1 MTLLRKISAALFV
14 GVLSFGLVACGKQEK
29 PMPPPSQASGKVIHQ
44 AEVPLN
50 YEYAARVV
58 AYRETEVRARVGGI
72 LLHRNFVEG
81 SEVKQGDI
89 LFEIDPDK
97 YEAAVASARAQV
109 AQAQA
114 NYDQSVR
121 DADRAEELVKQKV
134 QSTSLR
140 DQAFAKRDADEA
152 TLMQSKAELRTAELN
167 LEYTKVAAPISGLTS
182 REAVSEGSLI
192 GTDPTSSLLTT
203 ITQLDPIY
211 VNFSFA
217 DGEYDQIRHLMDEM
231 QKRGE
236 KIDNL
241 KVTVRLGEGVDYP
254 EQGTVDFTSPTIDKQ
269 TGTLGARAV
278 IANPDRRLVP
288 GMFVRV
294 TVTGIKLANAMT
306 IPESA
311 LIQNSSGQ
319 FVYLLK
325 KPEPPKADP
334 KAPKGA
340 EAQAPAATNG
350 GDAGKGQPQKPAGRL
365 MVVEQRPVKAVRK
378 MQNGDW
384 LIENAEFDAKDKNK
398 IVQGL
403 RDGDEVVTEGQVY
416 IEQGLMRVPEGQ
428 SLMVN
433 VTDDAPQQAP
443 NGGNAKA
450 SGPAQ

>member
-1 MTLLRKISAALFV
+1 MTLFRKLSAALVV
-14 GVLSFGLVACGKQEK
+14 GVLSFGLVACGKQEQR
-29 PMPPPSQASGKVIHQ
+29 MPPPSKASGKIIHQ
-44 AEVPLN
+44 AEVPLY

-152 TLMQSKAELRTAELN
+152 TLMQTKAELRTAELN

-217 DGEYDQIRHLMDEM
+217 DGEYEQIRHLMDEM

-278 IANPDRRLVP
+278 IANPNRRLVP

-294 TVTGIKLANAMT
+294 TVTGIKMADAIT

-311 LIQNSSGQ
+311 LVQNSSGQ
-319 FVYLLK
+319 FVYVLK
-325 KPEPPKADP
+325 KPESPKPGEQPQQPAAQPAPADAKADP
-334 KAPKGA
+334 SK
-340 EAQAPAATNG
+340 
-350 GDAGKGQPQKPAGRL
+350 PQQPAGRL
-365 MVVEQRPVKAVRK
+365 MVVVQRPVKAVRK

-384 LIENAEFDAKDKNK
+384 LLENAVFDSNDKTK
-398 IVQGL
+398 VVSGL
-403 RDGDEVVTEGQVY
+403 ADGEEVVTAGQVY
-416 IEQGLMRVPEGQ
+416 IEQGLMRIPQGK
-428 SLMVN
+428 SLMVM
-433 VTDDAPQQAP
+433 VTDDAPATK
-443 NGGNAKA
+443 NGDNAKA

>member
-1 MTLLRKISAALFV
+1 MTLLRKLSAALVV

-29 PMPPPSQASGKVIHQ
+29 HMPPPSQASGKVIHQ

-81 SEVKQGDI
+81 SEVKQGEI

-152 TLMQSKAELRTAELN
+152 TLMQTKAELRTAELN

-192 GTDPTSSLLTT
+192 GTDPSSSLLTT
-203 ITQLDPIY
+203 ITQFDPIY

-231 QKRGE
+231 QQRGE

-278 IANPDRRLVP
+278 IANPDRRLLP

-294 TVTGIKLANAMT
+294 TVTGIKMANAMT

-311 LIQNSSGQ
+311 LVQNSGGQ

-325 KPEPPKADP
+325 KPEAPKAGEN
-334 KAPKGA
+334 APQGA
-340 EAQAPAATNG
+340 QPAAPAASN
-350 GDAGKGQPQKPAGRL
+350 GQPQKAAGRL

-384 LIENAEFDAKDKNK
+384 LIDSVKFDEKDKNK
-398 IVQGL
+398 VVQGL
-403 RDGDEVVTEGQVY
+403 RDGEEVVTEGQVY
-416 IEQGLMRVPEGQ
+416 IEQGLMRIPQGQ

-443 NGGNAKA
+443 DGGNAKA

>member
-1 MTLLRKISAALFV
+1 MTLLRKLSAALVV

-29 PMPPPSQASGKVIHQ
+29 HMPPPSQASGKVIHQ

-81 SEVKQGDI
+81 SEVKQGEI

-152 TLMQSKAELRTAELN
+152 TLMQTKAELRTAELN

-192 GTDPTSSLLTT
+192 GTDPSSSLLTT
-203 ITQLDPIY
+203 ITQFDPIY

-294 TVTGIKLANAMT
+294 TVTGIKMANAMT

-311 LIQNSSGQ
+311 LVQNSGGQ

-325 KPEPPKADP
+325 KPEAPKAGEN
-334 KAPKGA
+334 APQGA
-340 EAQAPAATNG
+340 QPAAPAAAN
-350 GDAGKGQPQKPAGRL
+350 GQPQKAAGRL

-384 LIENAEFDAKDKNK
+384 LIDSVKFDEKDKNK
-398 IVQGL
+398 VVQGL
-403 RDGDEVVTEGQVY
+403 RDGEEVVTEGQVY
-416 IEQGLMRVPEGQ
+416 IEQGLMRIPQGQ

-443 NGGNAKA
+443 DGGNAKA

>member
-1 MTLLRKISAALFV
+1 MTLLRKLSAALVV

-29 PMPPPSQASGKVIHQ
+29 HMPPPSQASGKVIHQ

-81 SEVKQGDI
+81 SEVKQGEI

-152 TLMQSKAELRTAELN
+152 TLMQTKAELRTAELN

-192 GTDPTSSLLTT
+192 GTDPSSSLLTT
-203 ITQLDPIY
+203 ITQFDPIY

-231 QKRGE
+231 QQRGE

-294 TVTGIKLANAMT
+294 TVTGIKMANAMT

-311 LIQNSSGQ
+311 LVQNSGGQ

-325 KPEPPKADP
+325 KPEAPKAGEN
-334 KAPKGA
+334 APQGA
-340 EAQAPAATNG
+340 QPAAPAAAN
-350 GDAGKGQPQKPAGRL
+350 GQPQKVAGRL

-384 LIENAEFDAKDKNK
+384 LIDSVKFDEKDKNK
-398 IVQGL
+398 VVQGL
-403 RDGDEVVTEGQVY
+403 RDGEEVVTEGQVY
-416 IEQGLMRVPEGQ
+416 IEQGLMRIPQGQ

-443 NGGNAKA
+443 DGGNAKA

>member
-14 GVLSFGLVACGKQEK
+14 GVLSFGLISCGKEEK
-29 PMPPPSQASGKVIHQ
+29 HTPPPSQASGKVIHQ

-152 TLMQSKAELRTAELN
+152 TLMQTKAELRTAELN

-192 GTDPTSSLLTT
+192 GTDPSSSLLTT
-203 ITQLDPIY
+203 ITQFDPIY

-231 QKRGE
+231 QQRGE

-241 KVTVRLGEGVDYP
+241 KVIVRLGEGVDYP

-294 TVTGIKLANAMT
+294 TVTGIKMANAMT

-311 LIQNSSGQ
+311 LVQNSGGQ

-325 KPEPPKADP
+325 KPEAPKAGEN
-334 KAPKGA
+334 APQGA
-340 EAQAPAATNG
+340 QPAAPAAAN
-350 GDAGKGQPQKPAGRL
+350 GQPQKATGRL

-384 LIENAEFDAKDKNK
+384 LIDSVKFDEKDKNK
-398 IVQGL
+398 VVQGL
-403 RDGDEVVTEGQVY
+403 RDGEEVVTEGQVY
-416 IEQGLMRVPEGQ
+416 IEQGLMRIPQGQ

-443 NGGNAKA
+443 DGGNAKA

>member
-1 MTLLRKISAALFV
+1 MTLLRKLSAALVV

-29 PMPPPSQASGKVIHQ
+29 HMPPPSQASGKVIHQ

-81 SEVKQGDI
+81 SEVKQGEI

-152 TLMQSKAELRTAELN
+152 TLMQTKAELRTAELN

-192 GTDPTSSLLTT
+192 GTDPSSSLLTT
-203 ITQLDPIY
+203 ITQFDPIY

-231 QKRGE
+231 QQRGE

-278 IANPDRRLVP
+278 IANPDRRLLP

-294 TVTGIKLANAMT
+294 TVTGIKMANAMT

-311 LIQNSSGQ
+311 LVQNSGGQ

-325 KPEPPKADP
+325 KPEAPKAGEN
-334 KAPKGA
+334 APQGVQPA
-340 EAQAPAATNG
+340 APAAAN
-350 GDAGKGQPQKPAGRL
+350 GQPQKAAGRL

-384 LIENAEFDAKDKNK
+384 LIDSVKFDEKDKNK
-398 IVQGL
+398 VVQGL
-403 RDGDEVVTEGQVY
+403 RDGEEVVTEGQVY
-416 IEQGLMRVPEGQ
+416 IEQGLMRIPQGQ

-443 NGGNAKA
+443 DGGNAKA

>member
-1 MTLLRKISAALFV
+1 MTLLRKLSAALVV

-29 PMPPPSQASGKVIHQ
+29 HMPPPSQASGKVIHQ

-81 SEVKQGDI
+81 SEVKQGEI

-152 TLMQSKAELRTAELN
+152 TLMQTKAELRTAELN

-192 GTDPTSSLLTT
+192 GTDPSSSLLTT
-203 ITQLDPIY
+203 ITQFDPIY

-231 QKRGE
+231 QQRGE

-278 IANPDRRLVP
+278 IANPDRRLLP

-294 TVTGIKLANAMT
+294 TVTGIKMANAMT

-311 LIQNSSGQ
+311 LVQNSGGQ

-325 KPEPPKADP
+325 KPEAPKAGEN
-334 KAPKGA
+334 APQGA
-340 EAQAPAATNG
+340 QPAAPAAAN
-350 GDAGKGQPQKPAGRL
+350 GQPQKATGRL

-384 LIENAEFDAKDKNK
+384 LIDSVKFDEKDKNK
-398 IVQGL
+398 VVQGL
-403 RDGDEVVTEGQVY
+403 RDGEEVVTEGQVY
-416 IEQGLMRVPEGQ
+416 IEQGLMRIPQGQ

-443 NGGNAKA
+443 DGGNAKA

>member
-1 MTLLRKISAALFV
+1 MTLFRKLSAALVV
-14 GVLSFGLVACGKQEK
+14 GVLSFGLVACGKQEQR
-29 PMPPPSQASGKVIHQ
+29 MPPPSKASGKIIHQ
-44 AEVPLN
+44 AEVPLY

-152 TLMQSKAELRTAELN
+152 TLMQTKAELRTAELN

-217 DGEYDQIRHLMDEM
+217 DGEYEQIRHLMDEM

-278 IANPDRRLVP
+278 IANPNRRLVP

-294 TVTGIKLANAMT
+294 TVTGIKMADAIT

-311 LIQNSSGQ
+311 LVQNSSGQ
-319 FVYLLK
+319 FVYVLK
-325 KPEPPKADP
+325 KPEPPKPGEQPQQPAAQPAPADAKADP
-334 KAPKGA
+334 SK
-340 EAQAPAATNG
+340 
-350 GDAGKGQPQKPAGRL
+350 PQQPAGRL
-365 MVVEQRPVKAVRK
+365 MVVVQRPVKAVRK

-384 LIENAEFDAKDKNK
+384 LLENAVFDSNDKTK
-398 IVQGL
+398 VVSGL
-403 RDGDEVVTEGQVY
+403 ADGEEVVTAGQVY
-416 IEQGLMRVPEGQ
+416 IEQGLMRIPQGK
-428 SLMVN
+428 SLMVM
-433 VTDDAPQQAP
+433 VTDDAPATK
-443 NGGNAKA
+443 NGDNAKA

>member
-1 MTLLRKISAALFV
+1 MTLLRKLSAALVV

-29 PMPPPSQASGKVIHQ
+29 HMPPPSQASGKVIHQ

-81 SEVKQGDI
+81 SEVKQGEI

-152 TLMQSKAELRTAELN
+152 TLMQTKAELRTAELN

-192 GTDPTSSLLTT
+192 GTDPSSSLLTT
-203 ITQLDPIY
+203 ITQFDPIY

-231 QKRGE
+231 QQRGE

-241 KVTVRLGEGVDYP
+241 KVIVRLGEGVDYP

-278 IANPDRRLVP
+278 IANPDRRLLP

-294 TVTGIKLANAMT
+294 TVTGIKMANAMT

-311 LIQNSSGQ
+311 LVQNSGGQ

-325 KPEPPKADP
+325 KPEAPKAGEN
-334 KAPKGA
+334 APQGA
-340 EAQAPAATNG
+340 QPAAPAAANR
-350 GDAGKGQPQKPAGRL
+350 QPQKAAGRL

-384 LIENAEFDAKDKNK
+384 LIDSVKFDEKDKNK
-398 IVQGL
+398 VVQGL
-403 RDGDEVVTEGQVY
+403 RDGEEVVTEGQVY
-416 IEQGLMRVPEGQ
+416 IEQGLMRIPQGQ

-443 NGGNAKA
+443 DGGNAKA

>member
-1 MTLLRKISAALFV
+1 MTLLRKLSAALVV

-29 PMPPPSQASGKVIHQ
+29 HMPPPSQASGKVIHQ

-81 SEVKQGDI
+81 SEVKQGEI

-152 TLMQSKAELRTAELN
+152 TLMQTKAELRTAELN

-192 GTDPTSSLLTT
+192 GTDPSSSLLTT
-203 ITQLDPIY
+203 ITQFDPIY

-231 QKRGE
+231 QQRGE

-278 IANPDRRLVP
+278 IANPDRRLLP

-294 TVTGIKLANAMT
+294 TVTGIKMANAMT

-311 LIQNSSGQ
+311 LVQNSGGQ

-325 KPEPPKADP
+325 KPEAPKAGEN
-334 KAPKGA
+334 APQGA
-340 EAQAPAATNG
+340 QPAAPAAAN
-350 GDAGKGQPQKPAGRL
+350 GQPQKAAGRL

-384 LIENAEFDAKDKNK
+384 LIDSVKFDEKDKNK
-398 IVQGL
+398 VVQGL
-403 RDGDEVVTEGQVY
+403 RDGEEVVTEGQVY
-416 IEQGLMRVPEGQ
+416 IEQGLMRIPQGQ

-443 NGGNAKA
+443 DGGNAKA

>member
-1 MTLLRKISAALFV
+1 MTLLRKLSAALV
-14 GVLSFGLVACGKQEK
+14 IGVLSFGLVACGKQEK
-29 PMPPPSQASGKVIHQ
+29 HMPPPSQASGKVIHQ

-81 SEVKQGDI
+81 SEVKQGEI

-152 TLMQSKAELRTAELN
+152 TLMQTKAELRTAELN

-192 GTDPTSSLLTT
+192 GTDPSSSLLTT
-203 ITQLDPIY
+203 ITQFDPIY

-231 QKRGE
+231 QQRGE

-278 IANPDRRLVP
+278 IANPDRRLLP

-294 TVTGIKLANAMT
+294 TVTGIKMANAMT

-311 LIQNSSGQ
+311 LVQNSGGQ

-325 KPEPPKADP
+325 KPEAPKAGEN
-334 KAPKGA
+334 APQGA
-340 EAQAPAATNG
+340 QPAAPAAAN
-350 GDAGKGQPQKPAGRL
+350 GQPQKAAGRL

-384 LIENAEFDAKDKNK
+384 LIDSVKFDEKDKNK
-398 IVQGL
+398 VVQGL
-403 RDGDEVVTEGQVY
+403 RDGEEVVTEGQVY
-416 IEQGLMRVPEGQ
+416 IEQGLMRIPQGQ

-443 NGGNAKA
+443 DGGNAKA

>member
-29 PMPPPSQASGKVIHQ
+29 HMPPPSQASGKVIHQ

-152 TLMQSKAELRTAELN
+152 TLMQAKAELRTAELN
-167 LEYTKVAAPISGLTS
+167 LEYTKVAAPINGLTS

-294 TVTGIKLANAMT
+294 TVTGIKMANAMT

-311 LIQNSSGQ
+311 LVQNSSGQ

-325 KPEPPKADP
+325 KPEAPKAGEN
-334 KAPKGA
+334 APQGA
-340 EAQAPAATNG
+340 QPAAPAAAN
-350 GDAGKGQPQKPAGRL
+350 GQPQKPAGRL

-384 LIENAEFDAKDKNK
+384 LIDSAEFDSKDKNK

-416 IEQGLMRVPEGQ
+416 IEQGLMRVPEGK

>member
-29 PMPPPSQASGKVIHQ
+29 HMPPPSQASGKVIHQ

-152 TLMQSKAELRTAELN
+152 TLMQTKAELRTAELN

-192 GTDPTSSLLTT
+192 GTDPSSSLLTT
-203 ITQLDPIY
+203 ITQFDPIY

-231 QKRGE
+231 QQRGE

-278 IANPDRRLVP
+278 IANPDRRLLP

-294 TVTGIKLANAMT
+294 TVTGIKMANAMT

-311 LIQNSSGQ
+311 LVQNSGGQ

-325 KPEPPKADP
+325 KPEAPKAGEN
-334 KAPKGA
+334 APQGA
-340 EAQAPAATNG
+340 QPAAPAAAN
-350 GDAGKGQPQKPAGRL
+350 GQPQKAAGRL

-384 LIENAEFDAKDKNK
+384 LIDSVKFDEKDKNK
-398 IVQGL
+398 VVQGL
-403 RDGDEVVTEGQVY
+403 RDGEEVVTEGQVY
-416 IEQGLMRVPEGQ
+416 IEQGLMRIPQGQ

-443 NGGNAKA
+443 DGGNAKA

>member
-1 MTLLRKISAALFV
+1 MTLLRKLSAALVV

-29 PMPPPSQASGKVIHQ
+29 HMPPPSQASGKVIHQ

-81 SEVKQGDI
+81 SEVKQGEI

-152 TLMQSKAELRTAELN
+152 TLMQTKAELRTAELN

-192 GTDPTSSLLTT
+192 GTDPSSSLLTT
-203 ITQLDPIY
+203 ITQFDPIY

-231 QKRGE
+231 QQRGE

-294 TVTGIKLANAMT
+294 TVTGIKMANAMT

-311 LIQNSSGQ
+311 LVQNSGGQ

-325 KPEPPKADP
+325 KPEAPKAGEN
-334 KAPKGA
+334 APQGA
-340 EAQAPAATNG
+340 QPAAPAAAN
-350 GDAGKGQPQKPAGRL
+350 GQPQKAAGRL

-384 LIENAEFDAKDKNK
+384 LIDSVKFDEKDKNK
-398 IVQGL
+398 VVQGL
-403 RDGDEVVTEGQVY
+403 RDGEEVVTEGQVY
-416 IEQGLMRVPEGQ
+416 IEQGLMRIPQGQ

-443 NGGNAKA
+443 DGGNAKA

>member
-1 MTLLRKISAALFV
+1 MTLLRKLSAALVV
-14 GVLSFGLVACGKQEK
+14 GVLSFGLVAFGKQEK
-29 PMPPPSQASGKVIHQ
+29 HMPPPSQASGKVIHQ

-81 SEVKQGDI
+81 SEVKQGEI

-152 TLMQSKAELRTAELN
+152 TLMQTKAELRTAELN

-192 GTDPTSSLLTT
+192 GTDPSSSLLTT
-203 ITQLDPIY
+203 ITQFDPIY

-217 DGEYDQIRHLMDEM
+217 DGEYQQIRHLMDEM
-231 QKRGE
+231 QQRGE

-294 TVTGIKLANAMT
+294 TVTGIKMANAMT

-311 LIQNSSGQ
+311 LVQNSGGQ

-325 KPEPPKADP
+325 KPEAPKAGEN
-334 KAPKGA
+334 APQA
-340 EAQAPAATNG
+340 AQPAAPAAAN
-350 GDAGKGQPQKPAGRL
+350 GQPQKVAGRL

-384 LIENAEFDAKDKNK
+384 LIDSVKFDEKDKNK
-398 IVQGL
+398 VVQGL
-403 RDGDEVVTEGQVY
+403 RDGEEVVTEGQVY
-416 IEQGLMRVPEGQ
+416 IEQGLMRIPHGQ

-443 NGGNAKA
+443 DGGNAKA

>member
-1 MTLLRKISAALFV
+1 MTLLRKLSAALVV

-29 PMPPPSQASGKVIHQ
+29 HMPPPSQASGKVIHQ

-81 SEVKQGDI
+81 SEVKQGEI

-152 TLMQSKAELRTAELN
+152 TLMQTKAELRTAELN

-192 GTDPTSSLLTT
+192 GTDPSSSLLTT
-203 ITQLDPIY
+203 ITQFDPIY

-231 QKRGE
+231 QQRGE

-241 KVTVRLGEGVDYP
+241 KVIVRLGEGVDYP

-294 TVTGIKLANAMT
+294 TVTGIKMANAMT

-311 LIQNSSGQ
+311 LVQNSGGQ

-325 KPEPPKADP
+325 KPEAPKAGEN
-334 KAPKGA
+334 APQGA
-340 EAQAPAATNG
+340 QPAAPAAAN
-350 GDAGKGQPQKPAGRL
+350 GQPQKAAGRL

-384 LIENAEFDAKDKNK
+384 LIDSVKFDEKDKNK
-398 IVQGL
+398 VVQGL
-403 RDGDEVVTEGQVY
+403 RDGEEVVTEGQVY
-416 IEQGLMRVPEGQ
+416 IEQGLMRIPQGQ

-443 NGGNAKA
+443 DGGNAKA

>member
-1 MTLLRKISAALFV
+1 MTLLRKLSAALVV

-29 PMPPPSQASGKVIHQ
+29 HMPPPSQASGKVIHQ

-81 SEVKQGDI
+81 SEVKQGEI

-152 TLMQSKAELRTAELN
+152 TLMQTKAELRTAELN

-192 GTDPTSSLLTT
+192 GTDPSSSLLTT
-203 ITQLDPIY
+203 ITQFDPIY

-231 QKRGE
+231 QQRGE

-294 TVTGIKLANAMT
+294 TVTGIKMANAMT

-311 LIQNSSGQ
+311 LVQNSGGQ

-325 KPEPPKADP
+325 KPEAPKAGEN
-334 KAPKGA
+334 APQGA
-340 EAQAPAATNG
+340 QPAAPAAAN
-350 GDAGKGQPQKPAGRL
+350 GQPQKPAGRL

-384 LIENAEFDAKDKNK
+384 LIDSVKFDEKDKNK
-398 IVQGL
+398 VVQGL
-403 RDGDEVVTEGQVY
+403 RDGEEVVTEGQVY
-416 IEQGLMRVPEGQ
+416 IEQGLMRIPQGQ

-443 NGGNAKA
+443 DGGNAKA

>member
-1 MTLLRKISAALFV
+1 MTLLRKLSAALVV

-29 PMPPPSQASGKVIHQ
+29 HMPPPSQASGKVIHQ

-81 SEVKQGDI
+81 SEVKQGEI

-152 TLMQSKAELRTAELN
+152 TLMQAKAELRTAELN

-278 IANPDRRLVP
+278 IANPDRRLLP

-294 TVTGIKLANAMT
+294 TVTGIKMANAMT

-311 LIQNSSGQ
+311 LVQNSGGQ

-325 KPEPPKADP
+325 KPEAPKAGEN
-334 KAPKGA
+334 APQGA
-340 EAQAPAATNG
+340 QPAAPAAAN
-350 GDAGKGQPQKPAGRL
+350 GQPQKAAGRL

-384 LIENAEFDAKDKNK
+384 LIDSVKFDEKDKNK
-398 IVQGL
+398 VVQGL
-403 RDGDEVVTEGQVY
+403 RDGEEVVTEGQVY
-416 IEQGLMRVPEGQ
+416 IEQGLMRIPQGQ

-443 NGGNAKA
+443 DGGNAKA

>member
-1 MTLLRKISAALFV
+1 MTLLRKLSAALVV

-29 PMPPPSQASGKVIHQ
+29 HMPPPSQASGKVIHQ

-81 SEVKQGDI
+81 SEVKQGEI

-152 TLMQSKAELRTAELN
+152 TLMQTKAELRTAELN

-192 GTDPTSSLLTT
+192 GTDPSSSLLTT
-203 ITQLDPIY
+203 ITQFDPIY

-231 QKRGE
+231 QQRGE

-241 KVTVRLGEGVDYP
+241 KVIVRLGEGVDYP

-278 IANPDRRLVP
+278 IANPDRRLLP

-294 TVTGIKLANAMT
+294 TVTGIKMANAMT

-311 LIQNSSGQ
+311 LVQNSGGQ

-325 KPEPPKADP
+325 KPEAPKAGEN
-334 KAPKGA
+334 APQGA
-340 EAQAPAATNG
+340 QPAAPAAAN
-350 GDAGKGQPQKPAGRL
+350 GQPQKATGRL

-384 LIENAEFDAKDKNK
+384 LIDSVKFDEKDKNK
-398 IVQGL
+398 VVQGL
-403 RDGDEVVTEGQVY
+403 RDGEEVVTEGQVY
-416 IEQGLMRVPEGQ
+416 IEQGLMRIPQGQ

-443 NGGNAKA
+443 DGGNAKA

>member
-1 MTLLRKISAALFV
+1 MTLFRKLSAALVV
-14 GVLSFGLVACGKQEK
+14 GVLSFGLVACGKQEQR
-29 PMPPPSQASGKVIHQ
+29 MPPPSKASGKIIHQ
-44 AEVPLN
+44 AEVPLY

-152 TLMQSKAELRTAELN
+152 TLMQTKAELRTAELN

-217 DGEYDQIRHLMDEM
+217 DGEYEQIRHLMDEM

-278 IANPDRRLVP
+278 IANPNRRLVP

-294 TVTGIKLANAMT
+294 TVTGIKMADAIT

-311 LIQNSSGQ
+311 LVQNSSGQ
-319 FVYLLK
+319 FVYVLK
-325 KPEPPKADP
+325 KPEPPKPGEQPQQPAAQPAPADAKADP
-334 KAPKGA
+334 SK
-340 EAQAPAATNG
+340 
-350 GDAGKGQPQKPAGRL
+350 PQQPAGRL
-365 MVVEQRPVKAVRK
+365 MVVVPRPVKAVRK

-384 LIENAEFDAKDKNK
+384 LLENAVFDSNDKTK
-398 IVQGL
+398 VVSGL
-403 RDGDEVVTEGQVY
+403 ADGEEVVTAGQVY
-416 IEQGLMRVPEGQ
+416 IEQGLMRIPQGK
-428 SLMVN
+428 SLMVM
-433 VTDDAPQQAP
+433 VTDDAPATK
-443 NGGNAKA
+443 NGDNAKA

>member
-1 MTLLRKISAALFV
+1 MTLLRKLSAALVV

-29 PMPPPSQASGKVIHQ
+29 HMPPPSQASGKVIHQ

-81 SEVKQGDI
+81 SEVKQGEI

-152 TLMQSKAELRTAELN
+152 TLMQTKAELRTAELN

-192 GTDPTSSLLTT
+192 GTDPSSSLLTT
-203 ITQLDPIY
+203 ITQFDPIY

-231 QKRGE
+231 QQRGE

-278 IANPDRRLVP
+278 IANPDRRLLP

-294 TVTGIKLANAMT
+294 TVTGIKMANAMT

-311 LIQNSSGQ
+311 LVQNSGGQ

-325 KPEPPKADP
+325 KPEAPKAGEN
-334 KAPKGA
+334 APQGA
-340 EAQAPAATNG
+340 QPAAPAAAN
-350 GDAGKGQPQKPAGRL
+350 GQPQKPAGRL

-384 LIENAEFDAKDKNK
+384 LIDSVKFDEKDKNK
-398 IVQGL
+398 VVQGL
-403 RDGDEVVTEGQVY
+403 RDGEEVVTEGQVY
-416 IEQGLMRVPEGQ
+416 IEQGLMRIPQGQ

-443 NGGNAKA
+443 DGGNAKA